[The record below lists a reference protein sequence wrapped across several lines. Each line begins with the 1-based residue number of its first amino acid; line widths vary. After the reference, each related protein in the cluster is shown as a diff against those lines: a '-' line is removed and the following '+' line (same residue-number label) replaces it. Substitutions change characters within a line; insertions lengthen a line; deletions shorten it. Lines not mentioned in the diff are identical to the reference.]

1 MTKKTENKAVWA
13 FKRIFLGVAAGL
25 VMAALFAVLLDI
37 IFPNAEQKIS
47 LDTEAGMTVK
57 QRISDFKDMT
67 DFIEKSVPFIYDY
80 EELYGISF
88 EDMKNYYGK
97 LVENAESDYEYYC
110 LIQGFINNIPS
121 GHMSMGYPNADY
133 VPALYQ
139 YRTSDYP
146 QFGQA
151 CGYWE
156 STLQNECRKYYG
168 RDYSLH
174 VFYYL
179 NGEYIES
186 EHTNS
191 ENNIPYSGA
200 RLLSVNGVSVD
211 EFVKLCP
218 LSRKLN
224 YDFQNGKPFREM
236 IIFNDMNG
244 EECTV
249 EYETES
255 GEIVSETAYYGTAS
269 VVFNYIE
276 YFRSLDEPS
285 ENAEDNSNIEEA
297 DIPNIYSFFD
307 GERNAAYIK
316 FNDFTLGGSEALK
329 LIREND
335 MPDNIIIDLR
345 ENGGGMDGICH
356 ALIEELTARSFE
368 YNTPVYVTPAESE
381 YGEYTAKKAKELP
394 FETKFKKLCRDIRA
408 EKFEGK
414 SEREYNI
421 YVLVS
426 HISVSAADKFASI
439 IKAHGLGTVIGAF
452 STGGEAYGSPD
463 VKVLT
468 KSGLY
473 FYYTPFKSLNRD
485 GTDNSVY
492 GTSPDIYV
500 TLNDD
505 FFKKRDE
512 LILQGEPYGIYE
524 NRLKWDGVLI
534 RALEET
540 EKNK

>member
-1 MTKKTENKAVWA
+1 MKKTENKVIWLL
-13 FKRIFLGVAAGL
+13 KRIIFGVATGL
-25 VMAALFAVLLDI
+25 IGFALFMILLNI
-37 IFPNAEQKIS
+37 IFPNTEYKIS
-47 LDTEAGMTVK
+47 LNTEAGMSSK
-57 QRISDFKDMT
+57 QRVSDFKDMT
-67 DFIEKSVPFIYDY
+67 EFIEKSVPFIYDY

-88 EDMKNYYGK
+88 EDMKNYYVG
-97 LVENAESDYEYYC
+97 LVGNAESDYEYYC
-110 LIQGFINNIPS
+110 LVQGFINNIPS
-121 GHMSMGYPNADY
+121 GHMSMGYPNVDY
-133 VPALYQ
+133 VPMLYQ
-139 YRTSDYP
+139 HRTGDYP

-156 STLQNECRKYYG
+156 STLQNECRKYYDK
-168 RDYSLH
+168 DYSLH
-174 VFYYL
+174 AFYYL
-179 NGEYIES
+179 DGEYVES
-186 EHTNS
+186 EYTNS
-191 ENNIPYSGA
+191 ENNIPYRGA
-200 RLLSVNGVSVD
+200 RLLSVNGVPAD

-218 LSRKLN
+218 LSGKLH
-224 YDFQNGKPFREM
+224 YDFQNGKPFRES

-255 GEIVSETAYYGTAS
+255 GEIISENAYYGTSS

-276 YFRSLDEPS
+276 YFRSIDNPS
-285 ENAEDNSNIEEA
+285 ENAKENSDIEEA

-307 GERNAAYIK
+307 EDRNAVYIK
-316 FNDFTLGGSEALK
+316 FNDFSLGGSEALNF
-329 LIREND
+329 IREND

-345 ENGGGMDGICH
+345 ENGGGMAAVCH
-356 ALIEELTARSFE
+356 TFIEELTARNFE
-368 YNTPVYVTPAESE
+368 YNTPIYVTPAESE

-394 FETKFKKLCRDIRA
+394 FETKFKKLFKDIRT

-426 HISVSAADKFASI
+426 HFSVSAADKFASI
-439 IKAHGLGTVIGAF
+439 IKDHGLGTVIGVF
-452 STGGEAYGSPD
+452 NTGGEAYGSPD
-463 VKVLT
+463 IKVLK

-500 TLNDD
+500 TLNDE
-505 FFKKRDE
+505 FFIKRDE
-512 LILQGEPYGIYE
+512 LLLQGEPYGTYE

-540 EKNK
+540 EKNN

>member
-1 MTKKTENKAVWA
+1 MKKTENKAAWA
-13 FKRIFLGVAAGL
+13 LKRIILGVAAGL
-25 VMAALFAVLLDI
+25 AAAVLFAVILNI
-37 IFPNAEQKIS
+37 IFPYSEQKIS
-47 LDTEAGMTVK
+47 LNTEAGMSSK

-67 DFIEKSVPFIYDY
+67 EFIEKRVPFIYDY

-88 EDMKNYYGK
+88 DDMKNYYGG

-110 LIQGFINNIPS
+110 IVQGFINNIPS
-121 GHMSMGYPNADY
+121 GHMSMGYPNVDY
-133 VPALYQ
+133 IPMLYQ
-139 YRTSDYP
+139 HRTGDYS

-156 STLQNECRKYYG
+156 STLQNECRKYYDK
-168 RDYSLH
+168 DYSLH
-174 VFYYL
+174 AFYYL
-179 NGEYIES
+179 DGEYVES
-186 EHTNS
+186 EYTNS

-200 RLLSVNGVSVD
+200 RLLSVNGVPAD

-218 LSRKLN
+218 LSGKLH
-224 YDFQNGKPFREM
+224 YDFQNGKPFRES

-244 EECTV
+244 KECTV

-255 GEIVSETAYYGTAS
+255 GEIISENAYYGTSS

-276 YFRSLDEPS
+276 YFRSIDNPS
-285 ENAEDNSNIEEA
+285 ENAEENSDIEET

-307 GERNAAYIK
+307 EDRNAVYIK
-316 FNDFTLGGSEALK
+316 FNDFSLGGSEALNF
-329 LIREND
+329 IREND

-345 ENGGGMDGICH
+345 ENGGGMSAVCH
-356 ALIEELTARSFE
+356 AFIEELTARNFE
-368 YNTPVYVTPAESE
+368 YNTPIYVTPAESE

-394 FETKFKKLCRDIRA
+394 FETKFKKLFKYIRT
-408 EKFEGK
+408 ERFEGK
-414 SEREYNI
+414 SEIEYNI

-426 HISVSAADKFASI
+426 HFSVSAADKFASI

-452 STGGEAYGSPD
+452 NTGGEAYGSPD

-468 KSGLY
+468 ESGLY
-473 FYYTPFKSLNRD
+473 FYYTPFKALNRD

-500 TLNDD
+500 TLNNE
-505 FFKKRDE
+505 FFIKRDE
-512 LILQGEPYGIYE
+512 LILQGEPYGTYE

-534 RALEET
+534 STLEEI
-540 EKNK
+540 EKK

>member
-1 MTKKTENKAVWA
+1 MKKTENKAAWA
-13 FKRIFLGVAAGL
+13 LKRIILGVAAGL
-25 VMAALFAVLLDI
+25 VAAVLFAVILNI
-37 IFPNAEQKIS
+37 IFPHSEQKIS
-47 LDTEAGMTVK
+47 LNTEAGMSSK

-67 DFIEKSVPFIYDY
+67 GFIEKSVPFIYDY

-88 EDMKNYYGK
+88 EDMKNYYGG
-97 LVENAESDYEYYC
+97 LIENAESDYEYYC
-110 LIQGFINNIPS
+110 LVQGFINNIPS
-121 GHMSMGYPNADY
+121 GHMSMGYPNVDY
-133 VPALYQ
+133 VPMLYQ
-139 YRTSDYP
+139 YRTGDYP

-156 STLQNECRKYYG
+156 STLQNECRKYYDK
-168 RDYSLH
+168 DYSLH
-174 VFYYL
+174 AFYYL
-179 NGEYIES
+179 DGEYVES
-186 EHTNS
+186 EYTNS
-191 ENNIPYSGA
+191 ENNIPYRGA
-200 RLLSVNGVSVD
+200 RLLSVNGVPVD

-218 LSRKLN
+218 LSGKIH
-224 YDFQNGKPFREM
+224 YDFQNGKPFRES
-236 IIFNDMNG
+236 IIFNDMSG

-255 GEIVSETAYYGTAS
+255 GEIISENAYYGTSS

-276 YFRSLDEPS
+276 YFRSIDNLS
-285 ENAEDNSNIEEA
+285 ENAEENSDIEET

-307 GERNAAYIK
+307 EDRNAVYIK
-316 FNDFTLGGSEALK
+316 FNDFSLGGSEALNY
-329 LIREND
+329 IREND

-345 ENGGGMDGICH
+345 ENGGGMAAVCH
-356 ALIEELTARSFE
+356 ALIEELSAKNFE

-394 FETKFKKLCRDIRA
+394 FETKFKKLFKDIRT

-426 HISVSAADKFASI
+426 HFSVSAADKFASI

-452 STGGEAYGSPD
+452 NTGGEAYGSPD

-473 FYYTPFKSLNRD
+473 FYYTPFKSFNRD

-500 TLNDD
+500 TLNNE
-505 FFKKRDE
+505 FFIKRDE
-512 LILQGEPYGIYE
+512 LILQGEPYGTYE

-534 RALEET
+534 RTLEEI
-540 EKNK
+540 EKK